1 MARVSDVLAEADPV
15 GVGGVE
21 RLVDLDHRAG
31 GVDPALDEPEL
42 DPLGLREGQP
52 EGEGLAR
59 LTDGRGARRRAASSI
74 RLRVPI
80 SSSGPHRPQLRTRA
94 ATSAND
100 GGNGHAR
107 TVPPARARPARPG
120 VRLRLSAGPGR
131 TILRARTRFARSLR
145 EGLPMTTTRAAVC
158 TGLNEPWKTE
168 EIEIDPP
175 GNREVRVKMV
185 WSGMCHSDEHL
196 RTGDISQTPEVL
208 EMMGVKS
215 MFPVVGGHEGSGIV
229 TEVGTNVTQV
239 AEGDHVAVSF
249 IPSCGTCHWCA
260 SGRQN
265 LCDLGMMTL
274 AGGMISDGTYR
285 YHLGG
290 ENLNRMAQLGTF
302 ADEMVVPRELARA
315 DQPLG
320 QHEGGRAHQLRH
332 RHRASARPSTGP
344 RSSRARRWSSPAAAA
359 SARAPFRAPAS
370 PGRATSS
377 RSTRCPSSSRGP
389 RRSAPPTPRPSLLDA
404 QMMLP
409 ELTMGRNADV
419 VILTPGVLQGRPHR
433 RGLRAAVPR
442 TPASW

>member
-1 MARVSDVLAEADPV
+1 
-15 GVGGVE
+15 
-21 RLVDLDHRAG
+21 
-31 GVDPALDEPEL
+31 
-42 DPLGLREGQP
+42 
-52 EGEGLAR
+52 
-59 LTDGRGARRRAASSI
+59 
-74 RLRVPI
+74 
-80 SSSGPHRPQLRTRA
+80 
-94 ATSAND
+94 
-100 GGNGHAR
+100 
-107 TVPPARARPARPG
+107 
-120 VRLRLSAGPGR
+120 
-131 TILRARTRFARSLR
+131 
-145 EGLPMTTTRAAVC
+145 MTTVRAAVC

-285 YHLGG
+285 YHLAG
-290 ENLNRMAQLGTF
+290 EDLNRMAQLGTF
-302 ADEMVVPRELARA
+302 ADQMVV
-315 DQPLG
+315 
-320 QHEGGRAHQLRH
+320 HENSLVKIN
-332 RHRASARPSTGP
+332 P
-344 RSSRARRWSSPAAAA
+344 WDNMKAAALISCGIA
-359 SARAPFRAPAS
+359 TGFGSAVDRAKVKPGETVVVIGAGGVGSGAIQGARIAGARHIIAVDPVPFKLEKAKEVGATHTAPS
-370 PGRATSS
+370 I
-377 RSTRCPSSSRGP
+377 
-389 RRSAPPTPRPSLLDA
+389 LDA

-419 VILTPGVLQGRPHR
+419 VILTPGVLKGELIAA
-433 RGLRAAVPR
+433 GLRPAVPR
-442 TPASW
+442 TPGSSSRPSRRSTRWTCSSTCSTWPCSTRPSSARSSAHRARGCRCPTCSTSSRRAS